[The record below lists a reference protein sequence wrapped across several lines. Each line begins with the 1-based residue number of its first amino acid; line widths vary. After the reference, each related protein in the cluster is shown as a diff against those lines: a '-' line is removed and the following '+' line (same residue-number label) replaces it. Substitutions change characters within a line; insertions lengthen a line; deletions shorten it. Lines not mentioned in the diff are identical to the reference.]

1 MHDDNYDIKKR
12 QVEVCKEM
20 VELQNDIN
28 DCSVLNKLTL

>member
-20 VELQNDIN
+20 VELHNDIN
-28 DCSVLNKLTL
+28 DSVKEIN